1 MPKRDRVAGTWP
13 GLRGLSK
20 RLRENGIPRS
30 QVPPRPRGHP
40 GRYLPVL
47 ALLDARAAQDCTMR
61 PWRMCNSA
69 LKLMDVDAV
78 ARAVGVTPRTV
89 RNWRTTGR
97 RSYPR

>member
-1 MPKRDRVAGTWP
+1 
-13 GLRGLSK
+13 
-20 RLRENGIPRS
+20 
-30 QVPPRPRGHP
+30 
-40 GRYLPVL
+40 
-47 ALLDARAAQDCTMR
+47 MR